1 MPRTGWI
8 VTQTLIKMNMKI
20 NKKNLSQYV
29 IPSSNPLMRSQE
41 DPVVEAEAKMTIM
54 MMMILITKIYDQ
66 SVCSFYSLMIHIKSS
81 KF

>member
-66 SVCSFYSLMIHIKSS
+66 SVCSFYMIHDTY
-81 KF
+81 